1 MAFFKRGGYS
11 GLDYCGELALKSQ
24 LKNSLE
30 GSQITFST
38 EKTVDSVTRYFFIDN
53 YNGQMRIV
61 YVDNGSTY
69 IYTFTAEGMSFGK
82 AI

>member
-11 GLDYCGELALKSQ
+11 GLDYCGELVLKPQ

-38 EKTVDSVTRYFFIDN
+38 EKTSDSATRYFYIDN

-61 YVDNGSTY
+61 YVDGSSTC
-69 IYTFTAEGMSFGK
+69 IYAFTAGGMTFSKG
-82 AI
+82 